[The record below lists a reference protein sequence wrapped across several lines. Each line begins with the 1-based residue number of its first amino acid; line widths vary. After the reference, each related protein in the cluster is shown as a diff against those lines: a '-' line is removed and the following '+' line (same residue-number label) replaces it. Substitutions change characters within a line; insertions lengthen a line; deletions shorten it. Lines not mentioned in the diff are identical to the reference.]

1 MIERKALGMGQ
12 GGSRGTETDEAK
24 DTAGTRDD
32 RHYRPFSEGSW
43 RAMTLHDLKQGKN
56 LIKFPVWKDFSGLT
70 QEKKTGRGQDWSQKD
85 LLDCSCCRPGEEV
98 TVAWTNALSE
108 RWRDE

>member
-1 MIERKALGMGQ
+1 MTERKAPGMGR
-12 GGSRGTETDEAK
+12 GSRGTEADETK
-24 DTAGTRDD
+24 DIAGTGDE
-32 RHYRPFSEGSW
+32 RHYRPFSEGSR
-43 RAMTLHDLKQGKN
+43 RAMNGLKTGEDLM
-56 LIKFPVWKDFSGLT
+56 KFPVWKDFSGLT
-70 QEKKTGRGQDWSQKD
+70 QEEKTGRGQDWSQEV